1 MKLYD
6 FAVPLAVL
14 TVTGLVHPIPSQ
26 LTPTPLRSFVA
37 TIVMSSPRAGS
48 PYLHTT
54 TITHAVRSDGSWA
67 KVWTAN
73 FNGHEYSQ
81 RVILDYEAGK
91 HIIIDDQIKS
101 IAVETISQNEDRHRL
116 AAATS
121 CDGDPAGK
129 ILNLDV
135 NYFEDTYQMTD
146 NPQGAATAVVKE
158 WLVPDLGC
166 FILQKETIW
175 TRNSDG
181 VLLVDTKLTPI
192 DIQFQPVDQYF
203 QVPTDYTERTRQQL
217 LDLVEQSLSK

>member
-1 MKLYD
+1 
-6 FAVPLAVL
+6 
-14 TVTGLVHPIPSQ
+14 
-26 LTPTPLRSFVA
+26 
-37 TIVMSSPRAGS
+37 
-48 PYLHTT
+48 
-54 TITHAVRSDGSWA
+54 
-67 KVWTAN
+67 
-73 FNGHEYSQ
+73 
-81 RVILDYEAGK
+81 
-91 HIIIDDQIKS
+91 
-101 IAVETISQNEDRHRL
+101 
-116 AAATS
+116 
-121 CDGDPAGK
+121 
-129 ILNLDV
+129 LNLDV